1 MKKNEI
7 MPFAGNWM
15 EVEFIMLSEKKDKY
29 HIFYHMW
36 NLKKKKRHK
45 SRRGTIRK
53 RKGNGDK
60 GG

>member
-36 NLKKKKRHK
+36 NLKKKK
-45 SRRGTIRK
+45 T
-53 RKGNGDK
+53 
-60 GG
+60 